1 MMDSKA
7 DILIGAV
14 LVKKCER
21 GTYNLMGKAAN
32 NLH

>member
-7 DILIGAV
+7 DILTGAV
-14 LVKKCER
+14 LAKKCER
-21 GTYNLMGKAAN
+21 GECNSISKAVD

>member
-1 MMDSKA
+1 MDSKA
-7 DILIGAV
+7 DILTGAV

-21 GTYNLMGKAAN
+21 GTCNLMGRTAD

>member
-1 MMDSKA
+1 MMNSKA
-7 DILIGAV
+7 DILIGAG

-21 GTYNLMGKAAN
+21 GECNSISKAVD